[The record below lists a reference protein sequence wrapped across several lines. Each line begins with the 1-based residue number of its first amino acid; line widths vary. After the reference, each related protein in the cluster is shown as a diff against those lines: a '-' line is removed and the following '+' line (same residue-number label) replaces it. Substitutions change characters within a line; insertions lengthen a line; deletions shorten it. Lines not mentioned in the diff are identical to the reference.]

1 MPAVH
6 LDQRFDKIALKWHD
20 LADRRLSY
28 FIELYR
34 SGRWK
39 HYYTPEAFTERMRDV
54 IKAKKAWDR
63 PSLRRSR
70 SCQRNAERRDSSRA
84 AA

>member
-34 SGRWK
+34 SGRWT
-39 HYYTPEAFTERMRDV
+39 HYYTKEGFAQRMADV

-63 PSLRRSR
+63 LAYSAIL
-70 SCQRNAERRDSSRA
+70 QRNAERRESSRA

>member
-1 MPAVH
+1 MPAVQRE
-6 LDQRFDKIALKWHD
+6 QRFDKLALKWHD

-39 HYYTPEAFTERMRDV
+39 HYYTPEAFSARMADV
-54 IKAKKAWDR
+54 IKAKKAWDKLAYR
-63 PSLRRSR
+63 AIVE
-70 SCQRNAERRDSSRA
+70 RNAERDGRWRPA
-84 AA
+84 A